1 MSSYQVCERKGGVH
15 MKYWYTVWVLASV
28 LMLSGCD
35 NTLHRPVG
43 EKVVG
48 GTKIVDVNGALVK
61 QFLIE
66 NNVTGIDANTTI
78 YGMKAYKII
87 YDSTDIHGDPIK
99 ASGYMVIPKGM
110 PELVEKQI
118 GFSLVSDDHGT
129 IFSNSE
135 APSVM
140 PELTML
146 PGQDSSVIFTAMG
159 GFVTLM
165 PDYVGYGESKG
176 AVHPFVLKE
185 PLASDTVAFIKAAKR
200 FAEENHIKLNGQLFV
215 TGYSEGGY
223 ASMATLQKIESEG
236 NLSVAMAAPMAGPY
250 DLNLTAFGV
259 LSQPQLSV
267 PSFMAYV
274 AYAYGTAYDEPL
286 DTVIN
291 EPYASKLP
299 TLFDGSK
306 TRAQIDPELTTVT
319 AGANGLFNP
328 LFVQS
333 FFVDST
339 QWFRQAVLENSVH
352 AWVPQTPV
360 RLIHCQGDQVIPFAI
375 SQATVATMQAMGASN
390 VALIP
395 VEAALQQ
402 AGQGDGTLMGHAE
415 CAPFAYG
422 IAAQSFAA
430 VRQQTVGY

>member
-1 MSSYQVCERKGGVH
+1 MKHWYAVCALVGAIMLGGCGN
-15 MKYWYTVWVLASV
+15 A
-28 LMLSGCD
+28 
-35 NTLHRPVG
+35 LHQPAG
-43 EKVVG
+43 EEVVG
-48 GTKIVDVNGALVK
+48 GKKIVDVDGAIVK
-61 QFLIE
+61 QSLIE
-66 NNVTGIDANTTI
+66 NNVTGVDVNTTV

-99 ASGYMVIPKGM
+99 ASGYMVVPKGM
-110 PELVEKQI
+110 PEVVEKQI

-129 IFSNSE
+129 IFANKE
-135 APSVM
+135 APTVM

-146 PGQDSSVIFTAMG
+146 PGKDTSIIFTALG

-165 PDYVGYGESKG
+165 PDYVGYGESQG

-185 PLASDTVAFIKAAKR
+185 QLASDTVAFIKAAKK
-200 FAEENHIKLNGQLFV
+200 FAMDNGIKLNGQLFV

-223 ASMATLQKIESEG
+223 AAMATLQKIENDGEMT
-236 NLSVAMAAPMAGPY
+236 VAMAAPMAGPY

-259 LSQPQLSV
+259 LSQPQLAV

-274 AYAYGTAYDEPL
+274 AYAYGSAYDEAL
-286 DTVIN
+286 DTMIN

-299 TLFDGSK
+299 ILFDGSK
-306 TRAQIDPELTTVT
+306 TRSEIDPELTTVT
-319 AGANGLFNP
+319 TGPNGLFNP

-333 FFVDST
+333 FFADPA
-339 QWFRQAVLENSVH
+339 QWFRLAVLENSVH
-352 AWVPQTPV
+352 AWAPQTPV
-360 RLIHCQGDQVIPFAI
+360 RLIHCQGDDVIPFGI
-375 SQATVATMQAMGASN
+375 SQATLATMQAMGASN

-402 AGQGDGTLMGHAE
+402 AGQGDGTPMGHGT